1 MYLFFVRAFNDVD
14 HLTPIVWKMS
24 RDNYPVGV
32 YCINPEY
39 DIQNDYRL
47 DFLKN
52 IGVKV
57 DSIYNNFDKH
67 LGILHRVMRFL
78 FQKSYALQIR
88 LDTNSQSLFSILSN
102 NLRLLARITGTQL
115 YEITRR
121 KFYDLRWARNILEHT
136 GAQVLCFDWVRPE
149 RYVVDVL
156 LRAAKEKS
164 IPALALPH
172 GVYLYTNDLVK
183 IDLTEDRVREKY
195 NRYDHVVVQN
205 SLFKE
210 VMSKS
215 GVEKEK
221 ILVLGSARYCNEW
234 MNQYKKILP
243 RVMQSRHENTDKLK
257 VVFMTTRSRYRVNV
271 ERTIRTFDMLSKLNE
286 IDVLVK
292 PHTRTGKDVGM
303 YKNLPLANVT
313 DISSVELC
321 EWADVMLVV
330 GSSIIIEALKR
341 NKPVLYLKYLH
352 ENTMEYE
359 EFGACWIIHN
369 DTELQNAL
377 LSLKNTKTKVPY
389 TDEDVNRWL
398 SEIIYGGRGER
409 DVLKD
414 YEEFIVN
421 CAGKHKH
428 IFKSRKA

>member
-1 MYLFFVRAFNDVD
+1 M
-14 HLTPIVWKMS
+14 HW
-24 RDNYPVGV
+24 DNYPVAV

-39 DIQNDYRL
+39 DIRNDYRL
-47 DFLKN
+47 DFLKD

-57 DSIYNNFDKH
+57 DYIYNNFDQD
-67 LGILHRVMRFL
+67 LGILHRAMRFL
-78 FQKSYALQIR
+78 FQRSYALQR
-88 LDTNSQSLFSILSN
+88 GLDRKHRSLSSILSN
-102 NLRLLARITGTQL
+102 SFQVLARITGTKL
-115 YEITRR
+115 YKLTRR
-121 KFYDLRWARNILEHT
+121 KFYNLRWARNILEQT

-149 RYVVDVL
+149 RYVVEVL

-205 SLFKE
+205 SLFKK
-210 VMSKS
+210 VLSKS

-221 ILVLGSARYCNEW
+221 IIVLGSARYCNEW
-234 MNQYKKILP
+234 MEEYKKILP
-243 RVMQSRHENTDKLK
+243 RVMKSSDENSGKLK
-257 VVFMTTRSRYRVNV
+257 VVFMTTRSRYRVRV
-271 ERTIRTFDMLSKLNE
+271 DKTVRTFDMLSRLDE

-303 YKNLPLANVT
+303 YKNMPLANVS
-313 DISSVELC
+313 DVSSVELC

-330 GSSIIIEALKR
+330 GSSIIVEALKLH
-341 NKPVLYLKYLH
+341 KPVLYLKYLH

-359 EFGACWIIHN
+359 EFGACWIIHDDN
-369 DTELQNAL
+369 ELQDAL

-389 TDEDVNRWL
+389 TNEDVDKWL
-398 SEIIYGGRGER
+398 SEIIYGGRGKR

-421 CAGKHKH
+421 CVGQN
-428 IFKSRKA
+428 IFGQERLRK

>member
-24 RDNYPVGV
+24 RDNYPVAV
-32 YCINPEY
+32 YCINPKY
-39 DIQNDYRL
+39 DIKNDYRL
-47 DFLKN
+47 NFLKD

-57 DSIYNNFDKH
+57 DYIYNNFDQC
-67 LGILHRVMRFL
+67 LGILHRAMRFL
-78 FQKSYALQIR
+78 FQRSYALQKRRDI
-88 LDTNSQSLFSILSN
+88 NSRSLFSILSN
-102 NLRLLARITGTQL
+102 SLRVLARIAGPKLYQL
-115 YEITRR
+115 TRK
-121 KFYDLRWARNILEHT
+121 KFYNLRWARNILEQT
-136 GAQVLCFDWVRPE
+136 GAQVLCFDWVHPE

-172 GVYLYTNDLVK
+172 GVSLYTNDLVK
-183 IDLTEDRVREKY
+183 ADLTEDRQREIY
-195 NRYDHVVVQN
+195 QRYDHVVVQN
-205 SLFKE
+205 SLFKK
-210 VMSKS
+210 VLSKS

-221 ILVLGSARYCNEW
+221 IIVLGSARYCNEW
-234 MNQYKKILP
+234 MEQNKKILP
-243 RVMQSRHENTDKLK
+243 RVIKSSDEKLGKLK
-257 VVFMTTRSRYRVNV
+257 VVFMTTRSGWRVGV
-271 ERTIRTFDMLSKLNE
+271 DKTIRTFDMLSRLDE
-286 IDVLVK
+286 IDVVVK
-292 PHTRTGKDVGM
+292 PHTRTGKDVDM
-303 YKNLPLANVT
+303 YKNLPLANVS

-321 EWADVMLVV
+321 EWADVVLVV
-330 GSSIIIEALKR
+330 GSSIIVEALKL

-359 EFGACWIIHN
+359 EFGACWIIHDDN
-369 DTELQNAL
+369 ELQDAL

-398 SEIIYGGRGER
+398 FELIYGGRGER

-421 CAGKHKH
+421 CAGKTY
-428 IFKSRKA
+428 IQARKA

>member
-24 RDNYPVGV
+24 RDNFPVAV
-32 YCINPEY
+32 YCINPKY

-47 DFLKN
+47 NFLKDL
-52 IGVKV
+52 GVRV
-57 DSIYNNFDKH
+57 DSIYDTFDQD
-67 LGILHRVMRFL
+67 LGIVHRAMRFL
-78 FQKSYALQIR
+78 FQRSYALQR
-88 LDTNSQSLFSILSN
+88 GLDSKPRSLFAILSN
-102 NLRLLARITGTQL
+102 TLRVFARIAGPKL
-115 YEITRR
+115 YKLTRK
-121 KFYDLRWARNILEHT
+121 KFYNLHWARNIIEQT
-136 GAQVLCFDWVRPE
+136 GAQVLCFDWVHPE
-149 RYVVDVL
+149 RYVVEVL

-172 GVYLYTNDLVK
+172 GVSLYTNDLVK
-183 IDLTEDRVREKY
+183 TDLTEDRQREIY
-195 NRYDHVVVQN
+195 QRYDHVVVQN
-205 SLFKE
+205 SLLKK
-210 VMSKS
+210 VLSKS

-221 ILVLGSARYCNEW
+221 IIVLGSARYCNEW
-234 MNQYKKILP
+234 MEQNKKILP
-243 RVMQSRHENTDKLK
+243 RVMKSSDDNSGKLK
-257 VVFMTTRSRYRVNV
+257 VVFMTTRSGWRVEV
-271 ERTIRTFDMLSKLNE
+271 DKTIRTFDMLSTLDE
-286 IDVLVK
+286 IDVVVK
-292 PHTRTGKDVGM
+292 PHTRTGKDVGI
-303 YKNLPLANVT
+303 YKNLPLANVS

-330 GSSIIIEALKR
+330 GSSIIVEALKL

-359 EFGACWIIHN
+359 EFGACWIIHDDN
-369 DTELQNAL
+369 ELQDAL

-414 YEEFIVN
+414 YEEFIVK
-421 CAGKHKH
+421 CAGQTY
-428 IFKSRKA
+428 IQTRKA

>member
-1 MYLFFVRAFNDVD
+1 MYLFFIRAFNDVD

-24 RDNYPVGV
+24 RDNYPVAV

-47 DFLKN
+47 DFLRSK
-52 IGVKV
+52 GVKV
-57 DSIYNNFDKH
+57 DYIYNHFDQD
-67 LGILHRVMRFL
+67 LGISHRIMRFL
-78 FQKSYALQIR
+78 FQKSYALQKKLAVDSR
-88 LDTNSQSLFSILSN
+88 ASFSSLSN
-102 NLRLLARITGTQL
+102 NLQSLARIAGTLL
-115 YEITRR
+115 YILTRR
-121 KFYDLRWARNILEHT
+121 MFYNLRWACNIFEQT
-136 GAQVLCFDWVRPE
+136 GAQVSCFDWVDSK

-164 IPALALPH
+164 IPALGLPH
-172 GVYLYTNDLVK
+172 GVYLYTNDL
-183 IDLTEDRVREKY
+183 IRTDLKEDSTRERY

-205 SLFKE
+205 SLFKK
-210 VMSKS
+210 VISKS

-221 ILVLGSARYCNEW
+221 IIVLGSARYCNEW
-234 MNQYKKILP
+234 MEQNKKILP
-243 RVMQSRHENTDKLK
+243 RAMKSSDENSVNLK
-257 VVFMTTRSRYRVNV
+257 VVFMTTRARYRVRV
-271 ERTIRTFDMLSKLNE
+271 DRTVRTFDMLSKLNG

-292 PHTRTGKDVGM
+292 PHTRTGRDLGM
-303 YKNLPLANVT
+303 YKNLPIANVSHV
-313 DISSVELC
+313 SSVELC

-330 GSSIIIEALKR
+330 GSSIIIEALKL

-352 ENTMEYE
+352 ENIMEYE
-359 EFGACWIIHN
+359 EFGACWIIHD
-369 DTELQNAL
+369 DTELQDAL
-377 LSLKNTKTKVPY
+377 NSLKNTKTKVPY

-421 CAGKHKH
+421 CARQTY
-428 IFKSRKA
+428 IQARKA